1 MLYPDTDLY
10 GPANPCCTPKNL
22 EFDESGDG
30 VEWEQWKCTK
40 CFCKYVV
47 PIEIIRDFDEMS
59 LIDRRKK

>member
-1 MLYPDTDLY
+1 MLYPNIGLD
-10 GPANPCCTPKNL
+10 GPANTCCTSKNL
-22 EFDESGDG
+22 EFDEGGDG